1 MYGLLADK
9 TISGES
15 LPSKIKRDNVD
26 EDSLL
31 PTFERFK
38 LFVIDTPGNIL
49 QNIVTK
55 DLASNEIQ
63 ESLLHAADL
72 GQQQILSFVTHRL
85 TPSDTEPIISFNE
98 PLKKSRALTFPS
110 LYEVPINLN
119 YKEKQTVFKA
129 DRNILM
135 RLITAYKGGREV
147 DLKCVLSHELMPVS
161 LSLAEMNGSLRPGS
175 KSALIDKLMDGINCP
190 ESIDLHGKTA
200 CFIIDGQALVVSL
213 GKPNG
218 CSSFRDLA
226 DTFVQAVLQM
236 GKRYQRINVVFDRYR

>member
-15 LPSKIKRDNVD
+15 WPSRVRDNVD
-26 EDSLL
+26 EDFLL
-31 PTFERFK
+31 ATFERLI
-38 LFVIDTPGNIL
+38 LFAIDTPGDIL
-49 QNIVTK
+49 QNIATK
-55 DLASNEIQ
+55 YLASNEIQ

-98 PLKKSRALTFPS
+98 PLKKSKALTFQS

-135 RLITAYKGGREV
+135 RLITAYEGGRVV
-147 DLKCVLSHELMPVS
+147 DLKSVLSHELMPVP
-161 LSLAEMNGSLRPGS
+161 LSLAEMKGSLRTGS
-175 KSALIDKLMDGINCP
+175 KSVLIYKLTDGINCP
-190 ESIDLHGKTA
+190 ESIDLRGKTA
-200 CFIIDGQALVVSL
+200 CLIIDGQALVVSL
-213 GKPNG
+213 GKPNS

-236 GKRYQRINVVFDRYR
+236 GKYQRINVVFDRYR